1 MPCTQDRK
9 QTWSELKYVRK
20 IVDEQLNGEFSPYF
34 DLRCIKVTHACNQPD
49 QSYLMGLMRTTC
61 ISPFESLI
69 IDLSSSYFTLSP
81 EETHPLSQTNH
92 DHMVMWTMISLLP

>member
-34 DLRCIKVTHACNQPD
+34 DLRCVKVTHACDQPD
-49 QSYLMGLMRTTC
+49 QSYLMGPMRTTH

-81 EETHPLSQTNH
+81 EEMCPSSQTA
-92 DHMVMWTMISLLP
+92 TMQLCGP